1 MTLQELDSN
10 GNMSTAARLKLS
22 IHHSNLFH
30 PRPPAITNIA
40 LGINEEFLA
49 VTRQHTNSQHVEGPL
64 NTIIIYRVNPNF
76 APKIIFTI
84 IEHEELKG
92 IVWINKKT
100 ILTVSKQQTINLYN
114 LKVGLKSLSLITD
127 YGPILCL
134 KYIASQSL
142 LFTGTEYGYVAT
154 YHITP
159 SAIEPVDKMVK
170 TNGPISSLDLRIIP
184 EVKEKRKKSDK
195 VVQPPTKKLKRQ
207 NKDESENDAT
217 DDSED
222 DEEIKELNIAIYGAC
237 RGEVI
242 AWDYCRKTI
251 VETIH
256 VGEDSDCNVL
266 SLLVLENGNIVT
278 GDSKGIVSIFD
289 QHTFTC
295 RQSTN
300 VLQHGVLALAKD
312 LKGHC
317 ILASG
322 EDPTIVMLKRDR
334 SEKSD
339 FVLFE
344 KVEFHTHDVTAMT
357 YVRKNDF
364 ITSGKDGLLA
374 RFKVQKSDR
383 LRFEKIVTLPNY
395 SNNVK
400 FSKDEIM
407 LQYDKELVI
416 WKLPKDEAAPDSGH
430 HQHQHDHHQ
439 TSELNPVKLL
449 LIKART
455 FIHSS
460 TFNDRWICYST
471 KKDLHIFSRS
481 TKELVSYRPEKRL
494 SDCTLTELC
503 FGGNYL
509 AACAQGTLFLV
520 ELKEQQMANGTDKT
534 LLKCRVLIE
543 RQLGQ
548 AVKNLINFEPMN
560 ALVALCGTLS
570 SSIYTFKLNVESE
583 KLLEK
588 LKRISLKQHEI
599 SFITYNGAEDEDSN
613 IYGFTNDD
621 QLFKFDPTDEELDQV
636 VSRLKDQSSVAGLPP
651 NTSILGMV
659 MVSKDYCILY
669 DNNQMYKV
677 DVAANKVV
685 NQNSDYRYIIRM
697 DNSTFDDANHVALV
711 ELTPADYR
719 AHLPPVKPKKKFGQ

>member
-30 PRPPAITNIA
+30 PKPPAITNIA
-40 LGINEEFLA
+40 LGINEEFIA

-64 NTIIIYRVNPNF
+64 TTILIYRVNPNL

-154 YHITP
+154 YRI
-159 SAIEPVDKMVK
+159 SSISIEPVDKMVK

-184 EVKEKRKKSDK
+184 KVKEKRKKSAK
-195 VVQPPTKKLKRQ
+195 IVQPPTKKLKRS
-207 NKDESENDAT
+207 NKDGSENDAT
-217 DDSED
+217 DDSEN
-222 DEEIKELNIAIYGAC
+222 DEQVEELDMAIYGAC

-242 AWDYCRKTI
+242 AWDYRRKTI

-278 GDSKGIVSIFD
+278 GDSKGVVSIFD
-289 QHTFTC
+289 QRTFTC
-295 RQSTN
+295 RQSTG
-300 VLQHGVLALAKD
+300 VLQHGVLTLAKD
-312 LKGHC
+312 IRGHC

-339 FVLFE
+339 YVLFE
-344 KVEFHTHDVTAMT
+344 KVELHTHDVMAMT
-357 YVRKNDF
+357 YVRNNDF

-374 RFKVQKSDR
+374 RFKVQKSGR

-395 SNNVK
+395 SDNVK

-416 WKLPKDEAAPDSGH
+416 WKLPKDEAEPDSGD
-430 HQHQHDHHQ
+430 QQQQDQ

-481 TKELVSYRPEKRL
+481 TKELVSYRPEKKL
-494 SDCTLTELC
+494 PDCTLTELC

-509 AACAQGTLFLV
+509 AACAQGTLFLL
-520 ELKEQQMANGTDKT
+520 ELKEQQQMANGTDKA
-534 LLKCRVLIE
+534 LLKCRLLSE

-548 AVKNLINFEPMN
+548 AVKNLIDFKPMN

-570 SSIYTFKLNVESE
+570 GLIYTFKLNVESE
-583 KLLEK
+583 KLLAK
-588 LKRISLKQHEI
+588 VKRISLKQHEI
-599 SFITYNGAEDEDSN
+599 SFINYNGAVDEDLN
-613 IYGFTNDD
+613 IYGFTNHD
-621 QLFKFDPTDEELDQV
+621 QLFKFDASGEDLDQAL
-636 VSRLKDQSSVAGLPP
+636 SLLKGQSSVVGLPS
-651 NTSILGMV
+651 NTSILGMI

-719 AHLPPVKPKKKFGQ
+719 ARLPPVKPKKKFGK